1 MDKIISVDIVI
12 PCYNV
17 EKVIE
22 KCVLSLSSQAYP
34 KNKYHCYF
42 VNDASTDRTAEILN
56 SFKNDDGITVI
67 HHEQNRGLS
76 SARNTGINKC
86 NGDFI
91 AFLDGDMTVENN
103 WLESFLPYFKK
114 DTIAVMGD
122 NNPPIDI
129 KLNPVEKY
137 YFGKLRGARQFN
149 DGDNISFEY
158 MLYGNAMIR
167 RLGLLETGLFDEK
180 IINYGGEDTD
190 LSIRIFDIFPNCFVF
205 SKKSNSIHYHRRT
218 LKQFCSSMEIYGKF
232 NLPILIK
239 RYPHHKIKLGASWI
253 NSIKG
258 YLLFN
263 FIIFRIIKMIY
274 CFSPFQILIK
284 YMVVRSVIIGA
295 RNSK

>member
-22 KCVLSLSSQAYP
+22 KCVRSLSSQIYP
-34 KNKYHCYF
+34 GNRYHCYF
-42 VNDASTDRTAEILN
+42 INDASTDRTGEILDSFN
-56 SFKNDDGITVI
+56 SDKHITVI
-67 HHEQNRGLS
+67 HHGQNLGLS
-76 SARNTGINKC
+76 STRNTGINKC
-86 NGDFI
+86 NADFI

-103 WLESFLPYFKK
+103 WLVSFLPYFKK

-122 NNPPIDI
+122 NIPPDDI
-129 KLNPVEKY
+129 ILNPVEKY

-158 MLYGNAMIR
+158 MLYGNAMVR
-167 RLGLLETGLFDEK
+167 RSGLLESGLFDEN

-190 LSIRIFDIFPNCFVF
+190 LSVRIFDIFPNCFIF
-205 SKKSNSIHYHRRT
+205 SKKSNSVHYHRRS
-218 LKQFCSSMEIYGKF
+218 LKEFCSSMETYGEF
-232 NLPILIK
+232 NLPVLIN
-239 RYPHHKIKLGASWI
+239 RYPHHKIKFGASWI

-258 YLLFN
+258 YILFN

-274 CFSPFQILIK
+274 RYFPLQILIK
-284 YMVVRSVIIGA
+284 YMVVRSAVIGV
-295 RNSK
+295 RKSK